1 MRMLWARQECC
12 AVEVLRWTVVLRFA
26 RGTYNLS
33 SGLKRA
39 YGTEKKS
46 IRDPKIYCMNAI

>member
-33 SGLKRA
+33 SGPKRA
-39 YGTEKKS
+39 SGTEQKS